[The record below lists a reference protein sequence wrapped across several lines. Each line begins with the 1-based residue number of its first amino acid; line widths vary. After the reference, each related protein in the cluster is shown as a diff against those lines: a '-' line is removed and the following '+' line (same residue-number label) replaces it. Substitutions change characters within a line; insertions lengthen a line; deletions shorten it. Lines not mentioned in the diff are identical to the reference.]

1 MLNIELRNCTKI
13 KHIIQKELLRRV
25 KYLFIND
32 NVTILYGR
40 LYLFT

>member
-13 KHIIQKELLRRV
+13 KHIIHMLRRV

-32 NVTILYGR
+32 NVTILYDR